1 MAFINQEGHKISF
14 ECSDLIAE
22 LKADIEEFGDF
33 DVLVATSIQEGVTI
47 YKDYN
52 FIDDAPG
59 PGLELEQDEELIQ
72 MSASKLLT
80 FYNIQN
86 EIL

>member
-1 MAFINQEGHKISF
+1 MAFINQHGHKISF
-14 ECSDLIAE
+14 DCSDLIVE
-22 LKADIEEFGDF
+22 LKADIEEFSNF

-59 PGLELEQDEELIQ
+59 PGFELEPDEELAQ
-72 MSASKLLT
+72 MPASKLLT
-80 FYNIQN
+80 FYELQN

>member
-1 MAFINQEGHKISF
+1 MAFINQYGNKISF
-14 ECSDLIAE
+14 DCSDLIAE

-33 DVLVATSIQEGVTI
+33 DVFVATSIQEGVTI

-52 FIDDAPG
+52 FIDNDSCPG
-59 PGLELEQDEELIQ
+59 FELEPNEESVQ
-72 MSASKLLT
+72 MPASKLLT
-80 FYNIQN
+80 FYELQN

>member
-1 MAFINQEGHKISF
+1 MAFINQYGDKISF
-14 ECSDLIAE
+14 DCSDLIAE

-52 FIDDAPG
+52 FIDNAPG
-59 PGLELEQDEELIQ
+59 PGFDLEPNEELVQ
-72 MSASKLLT
+72 MTASKLLT
-80 FYNIQN
+80 FYKLQN